1 MADLTTR
8 NRTKDTLISDRSIY
22 SQMLCQLSYGE
33 PEGMNLTTQITVYKS
48 EKLSE
53 SAFKCER
60 MPLHA
65 IRPKIAR
72 TVECEPSHTAD
83 VIQGDWS
90 AFHRARGKKAC
101 TCSTTAPLWFGL
113 YRLGSPR
120 WMGSGLTV
128 QNLTHIHC
136 QLRTMDACS

>member
-8 NRTKDTLISDRSIY
+8 NRTKDTLISDRFIY

-33 PEGMNLTTQITVYKS
+33 PEGMNLTCQITVYKS

-65 IRPKIAR
+65 EDCLHSIVRAITHGGCNTR
-72 TVECEPSHTAD
+72 RLECVPSS
-83 VIQGDWS
+83 Q
-90 AFHRARGKKAC
+90 RKE
-101 TCSTTAPLWFGL
+101 GL
-113 YRLGSPR
+113 Y
-120 WMGSGLTV
+120 V
-128 QNLTHIHC
+128 QYDGAFVVWAL
-136 QLRTMDACS
+136 